1 MQAGVYM
8 GHPNLVHY
16 AGKRCLECKTYFIP
30 KRIDQHYCLEKSP
43 KCRLEAHNRELV
55 RGREIYRAAYHWILS
70 NGKGENAWLL
80 TEVSRK
86 IRQWRDEDRA
96 AGREPPP
103 FPNHIIKGVMYGRVS
118 TGRGA
123 QKR

>member
-1 MQAGVYM
+1 MVT
-8 GHPNLVHY
+8 
-16 AGKRCLECKTYFIP
+16 KRLSYPERKCLECGDTFTP
-30 KRIDQHYCLEKSP
+30 KREDQRYCIARSP

-96 AGREPPP
+96 EGREPPP
-103 FPNHIIKGVMYGRVS
+103 FPNHIIKHVRYGRVS
-118 TGRGA
+118 TGKGA
-123 QKR
+123 KR